1 MYGAVDFLSVM
12 DVLQEELCEWVEQH
26 LAGFNVEALLA
37 GPDHSQQ
44 SQHSADNPGDD
55 GNPASEDQGHGEDV
69 RGPVHEPDDPEP
81 EDK

>member
-37 GPDHSQQ
+37 GPDRGQQ
-44 SQHSADNPGDD
+44 SHESADNPGND
-55 GNPASEDQGHGEDV
+55 GDPASSA
-69 RGPVHEPDDPEP
+69 
-81 EDK
+81 